1 MSVIYSARGV
11 SKRFGAVPALQGVDF
26 DVVEGK
32 VNGLVGANGAGKST
46 LLKIIA
52 GALPPDAGEI
62 KLDGRPLA
70 MQSITDAA
78 RAGIAIVSQELS
90 LFPALNVEENLL
102 LVPGKGAWRGRRAYG
117 RSARAVLERLGVEV
131 ALNTPLY
138 RLSLADRQLVEI
150 ARAMLQN
157 PRVLILDE
165 PTSSLHVAE
174 VERLHDIIRSLRDSG
189 IGIVYVSHFL
199 EELLDISDN
208 LVILRNGKRVPE
220 NISPAAGELKAVVA
234 AMLGETPE
242 SMVERAQRTTDQVHA
257 DDVIPPIKV
266 GPLRIA
272 DLKGPDYLVIDNLE
286 IHPGAIVGV
295 AGLAGAGVEELFAV
309 LFGTAR
315 PKSGRVTLP
324 SGAPLP
330 GSTAGAVKAGV
341 AYTPADRK
349 QYGLMLRQSVAENV
363 VSVRALTLGR
373 DGFVLRAE
381 RLRQTA
387 LERCRQL
394 GVVAGSM
401 HLPVGALSGGNQQK
415 VVFAKWIE
423 AAPSLLVLDDPTRGI
438 DIGAKREMHRIMRRL
453 AQSGRVVLFYSS
465 DPGEIAAVADR
476 VIVFVDGALT
486 KQLEGEALTEHE
498 LVTAMNTSGKPAVRP
513 AA

>member
-1 MSVIYSARGV
+1 MRAMSAAPVERYSRYLFDVRAADVGELEKRRTVSVIYSARGI

-90 LFPALNVEENLL
+90 LFPALSVEENLL
-102 LVPGKGAWRGRRAYG
+102 LAPGKGAWRGRRAYG
-117 RSARAVLERLGVEV
+117 RGARAILERLGVEV

-220 NISPAAGELKAVVA
+220 NISPSAGELKAVVA

-324 SGAPLP
+324 SG
-330 GSTAGAVKAGV
+330 V
-341 AYTPADRK
+341 
-349 QYGLMLRQSVAENV
+349 SVA
-363 VSVRALTLGR
+363 
-373 DGFVLRAE
+373 
-381 RLRQTA
+381 
-387 LERCRQL
+387 
-394 GVVAGSM
+394 
-401 HLPVGALSGGNQQK
+401 
-415 VVFAKWIE
+415 
-423 AAPSLLVLDDPTRGI
+423 
-438 DIGAKREMHRIMRRL
+438 
-453 AQSGRVVLFYSS
+453 
-465 DPGEIAAVADR
+465 GE
-476 VIVFVDGALT
+476 
-486 KQLEGEALTEHE
+486 
-498 LVTAMNTSGKPAVRP
+498 VRP
-513 AA
+513 AP